1 MRTYALGRL
10 VMLVPLL
17 FGVSLLTFI
26 VLRALPADTAVA
38 RAGLGATEER
48 VAEIRAELGLDDPY
62 FPVSLQQSFPP
73 LQFNADSQYGRWIS
87 GVVRG
92 DLGEST
98 TFGTPVTEEIRKR
111 VPVTL
116 ELVALSGL
124 ITILIG
130 VPAGVISA
138 LRQNTPLDYLV
149 RYTSVFGVSIPS
161 FWLGI
166 LMLLFPAIWWGW
178 APPIEYVSIFE
189 NPWQNLQLFVLPSI
203 ALAAASTATV
213 MRLTRS
219 AMLDVLRNDYVRTA
233 WAKGLGERQV
243 MTRHAIKNALIPVV
257 TFVGIQFITMISGA
271 VIVEQV
277 FNLDGIGS
285 LLFTAVFSRDFT
297 LTQGLVLVIAVAV
310 LTCNLCV
317 DLLYGWLD
325 PRIRYT

>member
-17 FGVSLLTFI
+17 FGVSLLTF
-26 VLRALPADTAVA
+26 VMLRLLPADTAVA
-38 RAGLGATEER
+38 QAGLGATEER

-62 FPVSLQQSFPP
+62 FPVSVKKSFPFIA
-73 LQFNADSQYGRWIS
+73 FNADSQYGRWIA
-87 GVVRG
+87 GVMRG

-98 TFGTPVTEEIRKR
+98 TFGTPVASEIWKR

-116 ELVALSGL
+116 ELILLSGL
-124 ITILIG
+124 ITILVG
-130 VPAGVISA
+130 VPAGVVSA
-138 LRQNTPLDYLV
+138 LRQDTPLDYLV

-178 APPIEYVSIFE
+178 APPVEYKSILEDPVS
-189 NPWQNLQLFVLPSI
+189 NLQMFILPSI
-203 ALAAASTATV
+203 ALAAASAATV

-277 FNLDGIGS
+277 FNLDGIGN

-297 LTQGLVLVIAVAV
+297 LTQGLVLFIAVAV
-310 LTCNLCV
+310 MMCNLCV

>member
-1 MRTYALGRL
+1 MRAYALGRL
-10 VMLVPLL
+10 IMLVPLL

-26 VLRALPADTAVA
+26 MLRALPADTAVA
-38 RAGLGATEER
+38 RAGLGATDER

-62 FPVSLQQSFPP
+62 FPISFKQRFP
-73 LQFNADSQYGRWIS
+73 FVAFHADSQYGRWIT
-87 GVVRG
+87 GVFRG

-98 TFGTPVTEEIRKR
+98 TFGTPVTEEIWKR
-111 VPVTL
+111 VPITL
-116 ELVALSGL
+116 ELVLLSGL

-130 VPAGVISA
+130 VPAGVVSA

-178 APPIEYVSIFE
+178 APPVEYVSIFE
-189 NPWQNLQLFVLPSI
+189 DPVQNLQLFILPAI
-203 ALAAASTATV
+203 ALAAASAATV

-277 FNLDGIGS
+277 FNLDGIGN

-297 LTQGLVLVIAVAV
+297 LTQGLVLFIAIAV